1 MIQFVLF
8 LGIAFIVFALAAE
21 ATTLWLIVAGSIV
34 AVLFVISA
42 MVLAY
47 GWAQKKFQDDVE
59 F

>member
-1 MIQFVLF
+1 MIRFALV
-8 LGIAFIVFALAAE
+8 LGIAFIIFALAAE
-21 ATTLWLIVAGSIV
+21 ATTLWLVVAGSVI

-47 GWAQKKFQDDVE
+47 GWAQKQFQDDVE

>member
-1 MIQFVLF
+1 MIQFILF
-8 LGIAFIVFALAAE
+8 LGIAFIMFALAAE

>member
-1 MIQFVLF
+1 M
-8 LGIAFIVFALAAE
+8 AFIVFALAAE
-21 ATTLWLIVAGSIV
+21 ATTLWLIVAGSVI

-47 GWAQKKFQDDVE
+47 GWAQKRFQDDVE